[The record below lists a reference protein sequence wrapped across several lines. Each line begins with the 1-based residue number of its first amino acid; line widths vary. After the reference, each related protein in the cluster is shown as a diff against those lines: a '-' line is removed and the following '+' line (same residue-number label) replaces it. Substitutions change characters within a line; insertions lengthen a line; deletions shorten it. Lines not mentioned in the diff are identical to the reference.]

1 MSQDYVST
9 GLFPSAGTLDADSRR
24 LLDSDETPLLS
35 QSETNSTGLS
45 ADANASQDDTTTG
58 RANATLLMLA
68 RNSDVNDAV
77 FAIRSLEE
85 QFNGRR
91 EHPYPWIFLNEVP
104 FDDEFRTRVSAAT
117 KAEVQFGLIK
127 PDEWYQPDWI
137 DEELVQEGKN
147 RLGSL
152 SIPVPYYDSSTY
164 RNMCRY
170 NSGVCILF
178 SVSIRY

>member
-1 MSQDYVST
+1 MFQNYAST
-9 GLFPSAGTLDADSRR
+9 GLLPFADILNTDSRG
-24 LLDSDETPLLS
+24 LLESDETSSLS
-35 QSETNSTGLS
+35 QPGTNSTGLP
-45 ADANASQDDTTTG
+45 ADADAYQDETTTG

-91 EHPYPWIFLNEVP
+91 VHPYPWVFLNEVP
-104 FDDEFRTRVSAAT
+104 FDDEFKARVSAAT
-117 KAEVQFGLIK
+117 TAEVQFGLIN
-127 PDEWYQPDWI
+127 PEEWYQPDWI

-147 RLGSL
+147 RLDSL
-152 SIPVPYYDSSTY
+152 SIPIPYYGSSSY

-170 NSGVCILF
+170 NSGVCI
-178 SVSIRY
+178 